1 MWSCLSIKK
10 QSLIETH
17 FELVLLENKVS
28 QMSVSRD
35 LAVVYILTRVRFIIS
50 RLVSMYVVET

>member
-17 FELVLLENKVS
+17 FELVLLENKVY
-28 QMSVSRD
+28 QMSVYRD

-50 RLVSMYVVET
+50 RLVSMYVVDT